1 MSSLSTLSVDV
12 QKPDVDRTLHS
23 QHVDS
28 RRLAKDLAEIDDVGL
43 AALCKHSPKQVV
55 CIY

>member
-28 RRLAKDLAEIDDVGL
+28 RHLAKDLARDLQGRDGSIL
-43 AALCKHSPKQVV
+43 
-55 CIY
+55 

>member
-12 QKPDVDRTLHS
+12 QKPDVDRALHS

-28 RRLAKDLAEIDDVGL
+28 RHLAKDLAEIDEVGL
-43 AALCKHSPKQVV
+43 AAFCKHSPKQVV

>member
-12 QKPDVDRTLHS
+12 QKPDVDRALHS

-28 RRLAKDLAEIDDVGL
+28 RHLAKDLAAGAGPRQMMTGQETE
-43 AALCKHSPKQVV
+43 P
-55 CIY
+55 